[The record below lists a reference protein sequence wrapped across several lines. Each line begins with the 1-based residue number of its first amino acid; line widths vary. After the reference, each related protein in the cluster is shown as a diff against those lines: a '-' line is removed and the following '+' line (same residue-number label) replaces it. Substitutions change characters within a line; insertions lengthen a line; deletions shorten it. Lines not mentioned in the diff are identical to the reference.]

1 MKLNESIALIK
12 DAIPFLPRAGQPQH
26 WADLGCGTGLFTEA
40 LVRILPAGSIMY
52 GVDTHPGL
60 PTAAQLRSA
69 LPTGSQL
76 HPITAD
82 FEKDDLPLK
91 DLDGILMANSFHYV
105 VDKPDFLAM
114 LNRPLHRDH
123 PASAPLQPGSP
134 LLIVEYDTDTP
145 VPTWV
150 PWPVSFVQL
159 RKLLVAAGW
168 PKVVKLGQRPSAFGR
183 SNIYAA
189 LALTKI
195 Q

>member
-1 MKLNESIALIK
+1 MKLNEAIALIK
-12 DAIPFLPRAGQPQH
+12 GAIPFLPRAGQPQH

-91 DLDGILMANSFHYV
+91 DLDGILMANSIHYV
-105 VDKPDFLAM
+105 QDKQALIKKLRGYMQPD
-114 LNRPLHRDH
+114 
-123 PASAPLQPGSP
+123 APF
-134 LLIVEYDTDTP
+134 IFVEYDTDSP
-145 VPTWV
+145 VARWV
-150 PWPVSFVQL
+150 PYPMSFASMK
-159 RKLLVAAGW
+159 KLFPAAQ
-168 PKVVKLGQRPSAFGR
+168 KLAQHPSVYGR
-183 SNIYAA
+183 ANIYAA
-189 LALTKI
+189 IATATHSAAD
-195 Q
+195 